1 MGQREQERRR
11 MIDEGEPIEMPKRVC
26 AAHGR
31 HGGAVVVGIIVVVI
45 IVVISRSS
53 KASTGVPRLPLIIKS
68 FARRL
73 LIRIEHNAHS
83 RN

>member
-1 MGQREQERRR
+1 MTDG
-11 MIDEGEPIEMPKRVC
+11 GKPIEMPKRVC

-31 HGGAVVVGIIVVVI
+31 HGGAVVVGIVVV

-53 KASTGVPRLPLIIKS
+53 KASTGVARLPLIIKS

-73 LIRIEHNAHS
+73 LIRIEHNALR